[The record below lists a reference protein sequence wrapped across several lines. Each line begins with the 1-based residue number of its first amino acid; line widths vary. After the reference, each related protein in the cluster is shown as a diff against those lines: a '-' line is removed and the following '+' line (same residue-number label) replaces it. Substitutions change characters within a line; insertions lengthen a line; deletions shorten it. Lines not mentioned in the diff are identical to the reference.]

1 MKIRNK
7 QTGQTFEVLAGTLYA
22 KNIFE
27 EVTDDEIKVGEP
39 TVKFEIEEVKETE
52 HYIGPATEE
61 QMKAIK
67 EFESKKKEEKK
78 KPAKKKTTKK
88 GAKKN
93 GNTK

>member
-7 QTGQTFEVLAGTLYA
+7 LTGQTFEVLAGTLYA

-39 TVKFEIEEVKETE
+39 KVEFEIEEATD
-52 HYIGPATEE
+52 GPEE
-61 QMKAIK
+61 V
-67 EFESKKKEEKK
+67 K

-93 GNTK
+93 DNTK

>member
-7 QTGQTFEVLAGTLYA
+7 QTGQIFEVLAGTLYA

-39 TVKFEIEEVKETE
+39 KVEFEIEEVKDE
-52 HYIGPATEE
+52 PEE
-61 QMKAIK
+61 
-67 EFESKKKEEKK
+67 EK

>member
-7 QTGQTFEVLAGTLYA
+7 TTGQVFEVLAGTLYA

-39 TVKFEIEEVKETE
+39 KIEFEIEK
-52 HYIGPATEE
+52 P
-61 QMKAIK
+61 K
-67 EFESKKKEEKK
+67 EKK
-78 KPAKKKTTKK
+78 PKTTRKKTTKKTKK

-93 GNTK
+93 DNTKRD

>member
-7 QTGQTFEVLAGTLYA
+7 QTGQIFEVLAGTLYA

-27 EVTDDEIKVGEP
+27 EITDDEIKVGEP
-39 TVKFEIEEVKETE
+39 KVEFEIEEVKDE
-52 HYIGPATEE
+52 P
-61 QMKAIK
+61 
-67 EFESKKKEEKK
+67 KEEK

>member
-7 QTGQTFEVLAGTLYA
+7 QTGQTFEVIAGTLYA

-39 TVKFEIEEVKETE
+39 KVEFEIEEVKDE
-52 HYIGPATEE
+52 P
-61 QMKAIK
+61 
-67 EFESKKKEEKK
+67 KEEK

-93 GNTK
+93 GNTKRN

>member
-39 TVKFEIEEVKETE
+39 KVEFEIEENKDE
-52 HYIGPATEE
+52 PEE
-61 QMKAIK
+61 V
-67 EFESKKKEEKK
+67 K

>member
-7 QTGQTFEVLAGTLYA
+7 TTGQIFEVVAGTLYA

-39 TVKFEIEEVKETE
+39 TVEFEIEEQKE
-52 HYIGPATEE
+52 
-61 QMKAIK
+61 
-67 EFESKKKEEKK
+67 ESKPEPKPKN
-78 KPAKKKTTKK
+78 KPAKKAKKTKK

-93 GNTK
+93 GNSTK

>member
-39 TVKFEIEEVKETE
+39 TVEFEIEEVKDE
-52 HYIGPATEE
+52 P
-61 QMKAIK
+61 
-67 EFESKKKEEKK
+67 KEEK

>member
-7 QTGQTFEVLAGTLYA
+7 QTGQTFEVIAGTLYA

-39 TVKFEIEEVKETE
+39 KVEFEIEE
-52 HYIGPATEE
+52 
-61 QMKAIK
+61 IK
-67 EFESKKKEEKK
+67 DEPKEEK
-78 KPAKKKTTKK
+78 KPAKKKTTRK

-93 GNTK
+93 GNTKRN

>member
-39 TVKFEIEEVKETE
+39 KVEFEIEEVKDE
-52 HYIGPATEE
+52 P
-61 QMKAIK
+61 
-67 EFESKKKEEKK
+67 KEEK

-93 GNTK
+93 DNTK

>member
-7 QTGQTFEVLAGTLYA
+7 TTGQIFEVMKGTLYA

-39 TVKFEIEEVKETE
+39 KVEFEIEKPKEE
-52 HYIGPATEE
+52 I
-61 QMKAIK
+61 
-67 EFESKKKEEKK
+67 KEEK
-78 KPAKKKTTKK
+78 PKKTRKATRKKTTKKTKK

-93 GNTK
+93 DDTKRN

>member
-7 QTGQTFEVLAGTLYA
+7 TTGQVFEVLAGTLYA

-39 TVKFEIEEVKETE
+39 KIEFEIEK
-52 HYIGPATEE
+52 P
-61 QMKAIK
+61 K
-67 EFESKKKEEKK
+67 EKK
-78 KPAKKKTTKK
+78 PKTTRKKTTKKTKK

-93 GNTK
+93 DNTKRN

>member
-7 QTGQTFEVLAGTLYA
+7 QTGQIFEVLAGTLYA

-27 EVTDDEIKVGEP
+27 EVTDEEIKVGEP
-39 TVKFEIEEVKETE
+39 KIEFEIEEVKDEPEEET
-52 HYIGPATEE
+52 
-61 QMKAIK
+61 
-67 EFESKKKEEKK
+67 

>member
-39 TVKFEIEEVKETE
+39 KVEFEIEEIKDEPKEV
-52 HYIGPATEE
+52 
-61 QMKAIK
+61 
-67 EFESKKKEEKK
+67 K
-78 KPAKKKTTKK
+78 KPTKKKTTKK

>member
-7 QTGQTFEVLAGTLYA
+7 NTGQIFEVLAGTLYA

-39 TVKFEIEEVKETE
+39 KIEFEIEEVKEE
-52 HYIGPATEE
+52 PK
-61 QMKAIK
+61 KA
-67 EFESKKKEEKK
+67 KKQ
-78 KPAKKKTTKK
+78 AKKKSTKKATKK

-93 GNTK
+93 DNAK

>member
-39 TVKFEIEEVKETE
+39 TVEFEIEEIKDE
-52 HYIGPATEE
+52 PEE
-61 QMKAIK
+61 V
-67 EFESKKKEEKK
+67 K

>member
-7 QTGQTFEVLAGTLYA
+7 QTKQVFEVLPGTLYA

-39 TVKFEIEEVKETE
+39 KVEFEIEEEK
-52 HYIGPATEE
+52 P
-61 QMKAIK
+61 
-67 EFESKKKEEKK
+67 KK
-78 KPAKKKTTKK
+78 KPVKKAKK

-93 GNTK
+93 GNSAK

>member
-1 MKIRNK
+1 MITKVSTVRNK
-7 QTGQTFEVLAGTLYA
+7 NTGQIFEVVPGSLLPDF
-22 KNIFE
+22 FE

-39 TVKFEIEEVKETE
+39 TVEFEIEEVKDE
-52 HYIGPATEE
+52 P
-61 QMKAIK
+61 
-67 EFESKKKEEKK
+67 KEEK

>member
-1 MKIRNK
+1 MEQIRNRGANNSIIKKGADMKIRNK
-7 QTGQTFEVLAGTLYA
+7 QTGQIFEVLAGTLYA

-39 TVKFEIEEVKETE
+39 TVEFEIEEVKDE
-52 HYIGPATEE
+52 P
-61 QMKAIK
+61 
-67 EFESKKKEEKK
+67 KEEK